1 MSSNGLK
8 FKIIISVIFLF
19 LIILP
24 LVSFFVTSLAGVPNG
39 ILLLLTNPKSLKFS
53 LSGYISVFR
62 NSYYSAAV
70 LHTVILGISVV
81 LLSFLLS
88 LPIAILFSR
97 TDSRAK
103 IIIRTILMI
112 SLAIPGF
119 IIAYVFIIMNSISG
133 SRFSIIYSF
142 YGLLGV
148 MTIAMIPFM
157 VNYVTLSFNNLEYR
171 LVEASLANGNSRIR
185 TFFGVTIPLLT
196 PGIVSGMVIVFLLT
210 TGSLSVPLLLAP
222 PSFQVISSSAY
233 TQLFSFFNWQ
243 IATAMLFVLFLINLI
258 AIVIQAFVTRKV
270 SATIQGKG
278 FHQNMIRKTGIK
290 YALVAYS
297 AAISLL
303 PVIEVIIISLSGFS
317 SKWILSVIPQSF
329 STSGFSSA
337 LSLYPFSIY
346 ATIITTV
353 AAGALAVVI
362 SVLISYNSKVSG
374 ARSKRYLNLI
384 IMLAFAMSNIIIGIS
399 FLSLYNNHYTGFL
412 IDKIPVMLI
421 LGYTTG
427 RLGYASN
434 SVSIS
439 FDSLS
444 NSLLEAAQVMGRK
457 TYDLIVKIL
466 LPLVLPGILE
476 GFLFVTVRSA
486 IDYAST
492 LFLAPQNW
500 YTLALSSYGLIT
512 TGELH
517 PGSSAAF
524 LILIIV
530 IPISAL
536 TYYFR
541 QRTFQ
546 ESQVSKLKNG

>member
-1 MSSNGLK
+1 MKRKGLS
-8 FKIIISVIFLF
+8 FYIVISIIFLF
-19 LIILP
+19 LIVLP
-24 LVSFFVTSLAGVPNG
+24 LVSFFITSLAGVPNG
-39 ILLLLTNPKSLKFS
+39 IILLFTDPRSLHFS
-53 LSGYISVFR
+53 FSGYLEIFKNHLYV
-62 NSYYSAAV
+62 SAIA
-70 LHTVILGISVV
+70 HTVILGISVV

-88 LPIAILFSR
+88 LPIALLFSR
-97 TDSRAK
+97 TDVKSK

-119 IIAYVFIIMNSISG
+119 IIAYVFIIMDSISG
-133 SRFSIIYSF
+133 SRISFIYSF

-157 VNYVTLSFNNLEYR
+157 VNYVTLSFNNLDYR
-171 LVEASLANGNSRIR
+171 LVEASLANGNSKMK
-185 TFFGVTIPLLT
+185 TFLGVTIPLLT

-222 PSFQVISSSAY
+222 PSYQVLSTSAY

-243 IATAMLFVLFLINLI
+243 LATAMLFVLFLINLV
-258 AIVIQAFVTRKV
+258 AIIIQTYLTRKTN
-270 SATIQGKG
+270 ATIQGKG
-278 FHQNMIRKTGIK
+278 FHQRMIKRKSIK
-290 YALVAYS
+290 ALLIVYS
-297 AAISLL
+297 TIISLL
-303 PVIEVIIISLSGFS
+303 PIAEIIVISLSGFS
-317 SKWILSVIPQSF
+317 SKWILSIFPQTF
-329 STSGFSSA
+329 SLSPFSSA
-337 LSLYPFSIY
+337 ISLYPFSI
-346 ATIITTV
+346 TSTLITTV
-353 AAGALAVVI
+353 AAGGLAVLI
-362 SVLISYNSKVSG
+362 SVLISYNAKILG
-374 ARSKRYLNLI
+374 NRSRRLLNTI

-399 FLSLYNNHYTGFL
+399 FLSLYNNHYTGFMVQR
-412 IDKIPVMLI
+412 IPLMLI

-444 NSLLEAAQVMGRK
+444 NSLLEAARLMGNK
-457 TYDLIVKIL
+457 ATDLFRKIL

-524 LILIIV
+524 LIIIIV
-530 IPISAL
+530 IPISVL

-541 QRTFQ
+541 QKTFQ
-546 ESQVSKLKNG
+546 ERRST

>member
-1 MSSNGLK
+1 MKRKGLS
-8 FKIIISVIFLF
+8 FYIVISIIFLF
-19 LIILP
+19 LIVLP
-24 LVSFFVTSLAGVPNG
+24 LVSFFITSLAGVPNG
-39 ILLLLTNPKSLKFS
+39 IILLFTDPRSLHFS
-53 LSGYISVFR
+53 FSGYLEIFKNHLYV
-62 NSYYSAAV
+62 SAIA
-70 LHTVILGISVV
+70 HTVILGISVV

-88 LPIAILFSR
+88 LPIALLFSR
-97 TDSRAK
+97 TDAKSK

-119 IIAYVFIIMNSISG
+119 IIAYVFIIMDSISG
-133 SRFSIIYSF
+133 SRISFIYSF

-157 VNYVTLSFNNLEYR
+157 VNYVTLSFNNLDYR
-171 LVEASLANGNSRIR
+171 LVEASLANGNSKMK
-185 TFFGVTIPLLT
+185 TFLGVTIPLLT

-222 PSFQVISSSAY
+222 PSYQVLSTSAY

-243 IATAMLFVLFLINLI
+243 LATAMLFVLFLINLV
-258 AIVIQAFVTRKV
+258 AIIIQTYLTRKTN
-270 SATIQGKG
+270 ATIQGKG
-278 FHQNMIRKTGIK
+278 FHQRMIRRKSIK
-290 YALVAYS
+290 ALLIVYS
-297 AAISLL
+297 TIISLL
-303 PVIEVIIISLSGFS
+303 PIAEIIVISLSGFS
-317 SKWILSVIPQSF
+317 SKWILSIFPQTF
-329 STSGFSSA
+329 SLSPFSSA
-337 LSLYPFSIY
+337 ISLYPFSITSTLVT
-346 ATIITTV
+346 TI
-353 AAGALAVVI
+353 AAGGLAVLI
-362 SVLISYNSKVSG
+362 SVLISYNAKILG
-374 ARSKRYLNLI
+374 NRSRRLLNTI

-399 FLSLYNNHYTGFL
+399 FLSLYNNHYTGFMVQR
-412 IDKIPVMLI
+412 IPLMLI

-444 NSLLEAAQVMGRK
+444 NSLLEAARLMGNK
-457 TYDLIVKIL
+457 ASDLFRKIL

-524 LILIIV
+524 LIIIIV
-530 IPISAL
+530 IPISVL

-541 QRTFQ
+541 QKTFQ
-546 ESQVSKLKNG
+546 ERRST

>member
-1 MSSNGLK
+1 MKRKGLS
-8 FKIIISVIFLF
+8 FYIVISIIFLF
-19 LIILP
+19 LIVLP
-24 LVSFFVTSLAGVPNG
+24 LVSFFITSLAGVPNG
-39 ILLLLTNPKSLKFS
+39 IILLFTDPKSLHFS
-53 LSGYISVFR
+53 FSGYLEIFKNHLYV
-62 NSYYSAAV
+62 SAIA
-70 LHTVILGISVV
+70 HTVILGISVV

-88 LPIAILFSR
+88 LPIALLFSR
-97 TDSRAK
+97 TDAKSK

-119 IIAYVFIIMNSISG
+119 IIAYVFIIMDSISG
-133 SRFSIIYSF
+133 SRISFIYSF

-157 VNYVTLSFNNLEYR
+157 VNYVTLSFNNLDYR
-171 LVEASLANGNSRIR
+171 LVEASLANGNSKMK
-185 TFFGVTIPLLT
+185 TFLGVTIPLLT

-222 PSFQVISSSAY
+222 PSYQVLSTSAY

-243 IATAMLFVLFLINLI
+243 LATAMLFVLFLINLV
-258 AIVIQAFVTRKV
+258 AIIIQTYLTRKTN
-270 SATIQGKG
+270 ATIQGKG
-278 FHQNMIRKTGIK
+278 FHQRMIRRKSIK
-290 YALVAYS
+290 ALLIVYS
-297 AAISLL
+297 TIISLL
-303 PVIEVIIISLSGFS
+303 PIAEIIVISLSGFS
-317 SKWILSVIPQSF
+317 SKWILSIFPQTF
-329 STSGFSSA
+329 SLSPFSSA
-337 LSLYPFSIY
+337 ISLYPFSI
-346 ATIITTV
+346 TSTLITTV
-353 AAGALAVVI
+353 AAGGLAVLI
-362 SVLISYNSKVSG
+362 SVLISYNAKILG
-374 ARSKRYLNLI
+374 NRSRRLLNTI

-399 FLSLYNNHYTGFL
+399 FLSLYNNHYTGFMVQR
-412 IDKIPVMLI
+412 IPLMLI

-444 NSLLEAAQVMGRK
+444 NSLLEAARLMGNK
-457 TYDLIVKIL
+457 ASDLFRKIL

-524 LILIIV
+524 LIIIIV
-530 IPISAL
+530 IPISVL

-541 QRTFQ
+541 QKTFQ
-546 ESQVSKLKNG
+546 ERRST

>member
-1 MSSNGLK
+1 MKRKGLS
-8 FKIIISVIFLF
+8 FYIVISIIFLF
-19 LIILP
+19 LIVLP
-24 LVSFFVTSLAGVPNG
+24 LVSFFITSLAGVPNG
-39 ILLLLTNPKSLKFS
+39 IILLFTDPRSLHFS
-53 LSGYISVFR
+53 FSGYLEIFKNHLYV
-62 NSYYSAAV
+62 SAIA
-70 LHTVILGISVV
+70 HTVILGISVV

-88 LPIAILFSR
+88 LPIALLFSR
-97 TDSRAK
+97 TDAKSK

-119 IIAYVFIIMNSISG
+119 IIAYVFIIMDSISG
-133 SRFSIIYSF
+133 SRISFIYSF

-157 VNYVTLSFNNLEYR
+157 VNYVTLSFNNLDYR
-171 LVEASLANGNSRIR
+171 LVEASLANGNSKMK
-185 TFFGVTIPLLT
+185 TFLGVTIPLLT

-222 PSFQVISSSAY
+222 PSYQVLSTSAY

-243 IATAMLFVLFLINLI
+243 LATAMLFVLFLINLV
-258 AIVIQAFVTRKV
+258 AIIIQTYLTRKTN
-270 SATIQGKG
+270 ATIQGKG
-278 FHQNMIRKTGIK
+278 FHQRMIRRKSIK
-290 YALVAYS
+290 ALLIVYS
-297 AAISLL
+297 TIISLL
-303 PVIEVIIISLSGFS
+303 PIAEIIVISLSGFS
-317 SKWILSVIPQSF
+317 SKWILSIFPQTFSF
-329 STSGFSSA
+329 SPFSSA
-337 LSLYPFSIY
+337 ISLYPFSI
-346 ATIITTV
+346 TSTLITTV
-353 AAGALAVVI
+353 AAGGLAVLI
-362 SVLISYNSKVSG
+362 SVLISYNAKILG
-374 ARSKRYLNLI
+374 NRSRRLLNTI

-399 FLSLYNNHYTGFL
+399 FLSLYNNHYTGFMVQR
-412 IDKIPVMLI
+412 IPLMLI

-444 NSLLEAAQVMGRK
+444 NSLLEAARLMGNK
-457 TYDLIVKIL
+457 ASDLFRKIL

-524 LILIIV
+524 LIIIIV
-530 IPISAL
+530 IPISVL

-541 QRTFQ
+541 QKTFQ
-546 ESQVSKLKNG
+546 ERRST

>member
-1 MSSNGLK
+1 MKRKGLS
-8 FKIIISVIFLF
+8 FYIVISIIFLF
-19 LIILP
+19 LIVLP
-24 LVSFFVTSLAGVPNG
+24 LVSFFITSLAGVPNG
-39 ILLLLTNPKSLKFS
+39 IILLFTDPRSLHFS
-53 LSGYISVFR
+53 FSGYLEIFKNHLYV
-62 NSYYSAAV
+62 SAIA
-70 LHTVILGISVV
+70 HTVILGISVV

-88 LPIAILFSR
+88 LPIALLFSR
-97 TDSRAK
+97 TDAKSK

-119 IIAYVFIIMNSISG
+119 IIAYVFIIMDSISG
-133 SRFSIIYSF
+133 SRISFIYSF

-157 VNYVTLSFNNLEYR
+157 VNYVTLSFNNLDYR
-171 LVEASLANGNSRIR
+171 LVEASLANGNSKMK
-185 TFFGVTIPLLT
+185 TFLGVTIPLLT

-222 PSFQVISSSAY
+222 PSYQVLSTSAY

-243 IATAMLFVLFLINLI
+243 LATAMLFVLFLINLV
-258 AIVIQAFVTRKV
+258 AIIIQTYLTRKTN
-270 SATIQGKG
+270 ATIQGKG
-278 FHQNMIRKTGIK
+278 FHQRMIRRKSIK
-290 YALVAYS
+290 ALLIVYS
-297 AAISLL
+297 TIISLL
-303 PVIEVIIISLSGFS
+303 PIAEIIVISLSGFS
-317 SKWILSVIPQSF
+317 SKWILSIFPQTF
-329 STSGFSSA
+329 SLSPFSSA
-337 LSLYPFSIY
+337 ISLYPFSI
-346 ATIITTV
+346 TSTLITTV
-353 AAGALAVVI
+353 AAGGLAVLI
-362 SVLISYNSKVSG
+362 SVLISYNAKILG
-374 ARSKRYLNLI
+374 NRSRRLLNTI

-399 FLSLYNNHYTGFL
+399 FLSLYNNHYTGFMVQR
-412 IDKIPVMLI
+412 IPLMLI

-444 NSLLEAAQVMGRK
+444 NSLLEAARLMGNK
-457 TYDLIVKIL
+457 ASDLFRKIL

-524 LILIIV
+524 LIIIIV
-530 IPISAL
+530 IPISVL

-541 QRTFQ
+541 QKTFQ
-546 ESQVSKLKNG
+546 ERRST

>member
-1 MSSNGLK
+1 MKRKGLS
-8 FKIIISVIFLF
+8 FYIVISIIFLF
-19 LIILP
+19 LIVLP
-24 LVSFFVTSLAGVPNG
+24 LVSFFITSLAGVPNG
-39 ILLLLTNPKSLKFS
+39 IILLFTDPRSLHFS
-53 LSGYISVFR
+53 FSGYLEIFKNHLYV
-62 NSYYSAAV
+62 SAIA
-70 LHTVILGISVV
+70 HTVILGISVV

-88 LPIAILFSR
+88 LPIALLFSR
-97 TDSRAK
+97 TDAKSK

-119 IIAYVFIIMNSISG
+119 IIAYVFIIMDSISG
-133 SRFSIIYSF
+133 SRISFIYSF

-157 VNYVTLSFNNLEYR
+157 VNYVTLSFNNLDYR
-171 LVEASLANGNSRIR
+171 LVEASLANGNSKMK
-185 TFFGVTIPLLT
+185 TFLGVTIPLLT

-222 PSFQVISSSAY
+222 PSYQVLSTSAY

-243 IATAMLFVLFLINLI
+243 LATAMLFVLFLINLV
-258 AIVIQAFVTRKV
+258 AIIIQTYLTRKTN
-270 SATIQGKG
+270 ATIQGKG
-278 FHQNMIRKTGIK
+278 FHQRMIKRKSIK
-290 YALVAYS
+290 ALLIVYS
-297 AAISLL
+297 TIISLL
-303 PVIEVIIISLSGFS
+303 PIAEIIVISLSGFS
-317 SKWILSVIPQSF
+317 SKWILSIFPQTF
-329 STSGFSSA
+329 SLSPFSSA
-337 LSLYPFSIY
+337 ISLYPFSI
-346 ATIITTV
+346 TSTLITTV
-353 AAGALAVVI
+353 AAGGLAVLI
-362 SVLISYNSKVSG
+362 SVLISYNAKILG
-374 ARSKRYLNLI
+374 NRSRRLLNTI

-399 FLSLYNNHYTGFL
+399 FLSLYNNHYTGFMVQR
-412 IDKIPVMLI
+412 IPLMLI

-444 NSLLEAAQVMGRK
+444 NSLLEAARLMGNK
-457 TYDLIVKIL
+457 ATDLFRKIL

-524 LILIIV
+524 LIIIIV
-530 IPISAL
+530 IPISVL

-541 QRTFQ
+541 QKTFQ
-546 ESQVSKLKNG
+546 ERRST

>member
-1 MSSNGLK
+1 MKRKGLS
-8 FKIIISVIFLF
+8 FYIVISIIFLF
-19 LIILP
+19 LIVLP
-24 LVSFFVTSLAGVPNG
+24 LVSFFITSLAGVPNG
-39 ILLLLTNPKSLKFS
+39 IILLFTDPRSLHFS
-53 LSGYISVFR
+53 FSGYLEIFKNHLYV
-62 NSYYSAAV
+62 SAIA
-70 LHTVILGISVV
+70 HTVILGISVV

-88 LPIAILFSR
+88 LPIALLFSR
-97 TDSRAK
+97 TDAKSK

-119 IIAYVFIIMNSISG
+119 IIAYVFIIMDSISG
-133 SRFSIIYSF
+133 SRISFIYSF

-157 VNYVTLSFNNLEYR
+157 VNYVTLSFNNLDYR
-171 LVEASLANGNSRIR
+171 LVEASLANGNSKMK
-185 TFFGVTIPLLT
+185 TFLGVTIPLLT

-222 PSFQVISSSAY
+222 PSYQVLSTSAY

-243 IATAMLFVLFLINLI
+243 LATAMLFVLFLINLV
-258 AIVIQAFVTRKV
+258 AIIIQTYLTRKTN
-270 SATIQGKG
+270 ATIHGKG
-278 FHQNMIRKTGIK
+278 FHQRMIRRKSIK
-290 YALVAYS
+290 ALLIVYS
-297 AAISLL
+297 TIISLL
-303 PVIEVIIISLSGFS
+303 PIAEIIVISLSGFS
-317 SKWILSVIPQSF
+317 SKWILSIFPQTF
-329 STSGFSSA
+329 SLSPFSSA
-337 LSLYPFSIY
+337 ISLYPFSI
-346 ATIITTV
+346 TSTLITTI
-353 AAGALAVVI
+353 AAGSLAVLI
-362 SVLISYNSKVSG
+362 SVLISYNAKILG
-374 ARSKRYLNLI
+374 NRSRRLLNTI

-399 FLSLYNNHYTGFL
+399 FLSLYNNHYTGFMVQR
-412 IDKIPVMLI
+412 IPLMLI

-444 NSLLEAAQVMGRK
+444 NSLLEAARLMGNK
-457 TYDLIVKIL
+457 ATDLFRKIL

-524 LILIIV
+524 LIIIIV
-530 IPISAL
+530 IPISVL

-541 QRTFQ
+541 QKTFQ
-546 ESQVSKLKNG
+546 ERRST

>member
-1 MSSNGLK
+1 MKRKGLS
-8 FKIIISVIFLF
+8 FYIVISIIFLF
-19 LIILP
+19 LIVLP
-24 LVSFFVTSLAGVPNG
+24 LVSFFITSLAGVPNG
-39 ILLLLTNPKSLKFS
+39 IILLFTDPRSLHFS
-53 LSGYISVFR
+53 FSGYLEIFKNHLYV
-62 NSYYSAAV
+62 SAIA
-70 LHTVILGISVV
+70 HTVILGISVV

-88 LPIAILFSR
+88 LPIALLFSR
-97 TDSRAK
+97 TDAKSK

-119 IIAYVFIIMNSISG
+119 IIAYVFIIMDSISG
-133 SRFSIIYSF
+133 SRISFIYSF

-157 VNYVTLSFNNLEYR
+157 VNYVTLSFNNLDYR
-171 LVEASLANGNSRIR
+171 LVEASLANGNSKMK
-185 TFFGVTIPLLT
+185 TFLGVTIPLLT

-222 PSFQVISSSAY
+222 PSYQVLSTSAY

-243 IATAMLFVLFLINLI
+243 LATAMLFVLFLINLV
-258 AIVIQAFVTRKV
+258 AIIIQTYLTRKTN
-270 SATIQGKG
+270 ATIQGKG
-278 FHQNMIRKTGIK
+278 FHQRMIKRKSIK
-290 YALVAYS
+290 ALLIVYS
-297 AAISLL
+297 TIISLL
-303 PVIEVIIISLSGFS
+303 PIAEIIVISLSGFS
-317 SKWILSVIPQSF
+317 SKWILSIFPQTF
-329 STSGFSSA
+329 SLSPFSSA
-337 LSLYPFSIY
+337 ISLYPFSI
-346 ATIITTV
+346 TSTLITTV
-353 AAGALAVVI
+353 AAGGLAVLI
-362 SVLISYNSKVSG
+362 SVLISYNAKILG
-374 ARSKRYLNLI
+374 NRSRRLLNTI

-399 FLSLYNNHYTGFL
+399 FLSLYNNHYTGFMVQR
-412 IDKIPVMLI
+412 IPLMLI

-444 NSLLEAAQVMGRK
+444 NSLLEAARLMGNK
-457 TYDLIVKIL
+457 ASDLFRKIL

-524 LILIIV
+524 LIIIIV
-530 IPISAL
+530 IPISVL

-541 QRTFQ
+541 QKTFQ
-546 ESQVSKLKNG
+546 ERRST

>member
-1 MSSNGLK
+1 MKRKGLS
-8 FKIIISVIFLF
+8 FYIVISIIFLF
-19 LIILP
+19 LIVLP
-24 LVSFFVTSLAGVPNG
+24 LVSFFITSLAGVPNG
-39 ILLLLTNPKSLKFS
+39 IILLFTDPRSLHFS
-53 LSGYISVFR
+53 FSGYLEIFKNHLYV
-62 NSYYSAAV
+62 SAIA
-70 LHTVILGISVV
+70 HTVILGISVV

-88 LPIAILFSR
+88 LPIALLFSR
-97 TDSRAK
+97 TDAKSK

-119 IIAYVFIIMNSISG
+119 IIAYVFIIMDSISG
-133 SRFSIIYSF
+133 SRISFIYSF

-157 VNYVTLSFNNLEYR
+157 VNYVTLSFNNLDYR
-171 LVEASLANGNSRIR
+171 LVEASLANGNSKMK
-185 TFFGVTIPLLT
+185 TFLGVTIPLLT

-222 PSFQVISSSAY
+222 PSYQVLSTSAY

-243 IATAMLFVLFLINLI
+243 LATAMLFVLFLINLV
-258 AIVIQAFVTRKV
+258 AIIIQTYLTRKTN
-270 SATIQGKG
+270 ATIQGKG
-278 FHQNMIRKTGIK
+278 FHQRMIRRKSIK
-290 YALVAYS
+290 ALLIVYS
-297 AAISLL
+297 TIISLL
-303 PVIEVIIISLSGFS
+303 PIAEIIVISLSGFS
-317 SKWILSVIPQSF
+317 SKWILSIFPQTFSF
-329 STSGFSSA
+329 SPFSSA
-337 LSLYPFSIY
+337 ISLYPFSITSTLVT
-346 ATIITTV
+346 TI
-353 AAGALAVVI
+353 AAGGLAVLI
-362 SVLISYNSKVSG
+362 SVLISYNAKILG
-374 ARSKRYLNLI
+374 NRSRRLLNTI

-399 FLSLYNNHYTGFL
+399 FLSLYNNHYTGFMVQR
-412 IDKIPVMLI
+412 IPLMLI

-444 NSLLEAAQVMGRK
+444 NSLLEAARLMGNK
-457 TYDLIVKIL
+457 ASDLFRKIL

-524 LILIIV
+524 LIIIIV
-530 IPISAL
+530 IPISVL

-541 QRTFQ
+541 QKTFQ
-546 ESQVSKLKNG
+546 ERRST